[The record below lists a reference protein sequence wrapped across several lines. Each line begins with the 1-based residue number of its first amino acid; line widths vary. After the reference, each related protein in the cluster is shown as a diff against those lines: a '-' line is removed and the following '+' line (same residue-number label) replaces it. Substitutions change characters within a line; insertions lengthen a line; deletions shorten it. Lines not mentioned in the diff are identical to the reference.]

1 VARVAHESSATRP
14 SSRHGQSVPPPWLEL
29 QTSTFCATPSGP
41 WLRVHGANVAVDR
54 DAGQRSGSKQM
65 NWLRV
70 LGTAELPHIDQGVRH
85 QFHAKVS
92 LLRVFKTKEE
102 PLEFIFPRKC
112 PIDTSPQCMDSGIKE
127 PLAPSLGSLA
137 VARILF
143 DVGDQAGIENTLSD
157 VLGIKARVKIQ
168 IGSCEVQTD
177 RFSHSLQGFQTLWQ
191 QEYVRL
197 IDGSHWEWRQ
207 HIAMIVGDGY
217 DFLPLLVLVA
227 RIPDAISPFLATV
240 LVPSPCSTRTS
251 SFFSS
256 ERYPTLAMNACWSD
270 PSSAHLAKAR

>member
-1 VARVAHESSATRP
+1 MVVRIELSAAVGYTTKFLQCLGKASNAPCAAKRAL
-14 SSRHGQSVPPPWLEL
+14 SRCVLL
-29 QTSTFCATPSGP
+29 RLSGLLP
-41 WLRVHGANVAVDR
+41 DV
-54 DAGQRSGSKQM
+54 M

-137 VARILF
+137 VARILC

-197 IDGSHWEWRQ
+197 IDGSH
-207 HIAMIVGDGY
+207 
-217 DFLPLLVLVA
+217 
-227 RIPDAISPFLATV
+227 
-240 LVPSPCSTRTS
+240 
-251 SFFSS
+251 
-256 ERYPTLAMNACWSD
+256 
-270 PSSAHLAKAR
+270 